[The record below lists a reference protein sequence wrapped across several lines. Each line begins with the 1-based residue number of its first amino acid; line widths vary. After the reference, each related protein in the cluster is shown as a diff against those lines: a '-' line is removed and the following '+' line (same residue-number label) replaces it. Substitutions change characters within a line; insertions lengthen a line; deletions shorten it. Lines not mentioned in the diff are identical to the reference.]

1 MATGSGAEVS
11 IVTSQRSPAVPLVST
26 VSASRTMSGY
36 WRALMPMPSAPI
48 IAAPV
53 RSLEDS
59 LAHTA
64 TSTARS
70 SGSTDPT
77 GSTEKAMRDHVGATG
92 RHVDHEVGERRPA
105 LLGDRLDGEQA
116 GEVAVG
122 LVVALADQ
130 LGEAAAVVGMAE
142 RRQAA
147 ERREQPQDQRLAE
160 VGPFGG
166 EREVVAPGVTRD
178 PPAGGADAEV
188 EPAPRVGDVE
198 R

>member
-1 MATGSGAEVS
+1 MT
-11 IVTSQRSPAVPLVST
+11 RSPFDTQL
-26 VSASRTMSGY
+26 
-36 WRALMPMPSAPI
+36 
-48 IAAPV
+48 
-53 RSLEDS
+53 
-59 LAHTA
+59 
-64 TSTARS
+64 ARS
-70 SGSTDPT
+70 HRHLHGEVERVDRSDGQHGEGD
-77 GSTEKAMRDHVGATG
+77 GDHIGATG

-130 LGEAAAVVGMAE
+130 FGEAAAVAGMAE

-166 EREVVAPGVTRD
+166 GREIVAPGVTRD
-178 PPAGGADAEV
+178 PPSGGTDAEV
-188 EPAPRVGDVE
+188 EPAPRVGNVE